1 MPTCLLLLLRP
12 PQVLAVSCERPPWTV
27 GLFNKEQVAALT
39 DFALQHHYR
48 HFALHKHLTAESL
61 DKLELELVA

>member
-1 MPTCLLLLLRP
+1 MLI
-12 PQVLAVSCERPPWTV
+12 VSCERPPWTV

-39 DFALQHHYR
+39 EFALQNHYR
-48 HFALHKHLTAESL
+48 HFALHKHLTADSL